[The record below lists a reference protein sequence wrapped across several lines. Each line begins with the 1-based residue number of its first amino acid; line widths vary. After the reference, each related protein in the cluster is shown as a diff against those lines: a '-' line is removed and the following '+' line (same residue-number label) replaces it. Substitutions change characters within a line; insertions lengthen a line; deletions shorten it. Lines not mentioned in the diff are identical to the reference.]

1 MSTDTESKYRY
12 FAGFVY
18 KHDKDGNEQ
27 ITQDELYERLLR
39 SFGDFAISPMHAPDE
54 EQQDEHWHVV
64 YKHPSSVR
72 LEPARNFMIGIEGV
86 PFFNDY
92 IIPLHHP
99 ANYQRYLI
107 HLDSPEKEQFAG
119 GANAITTVNN
129 FPLNLSRELSLS
141 DKLQIQKEI
150 ESFATEYNIFERTE
164 HLIDV
169 DILASELDS
178 RSTIGQ
184 IYFVGNAVPAVHF
197 PLSRFR
203 DRYAHQ
209 ISTSKFHD
217 LILSD

>member
-18 KHDKDGNEQ
+18 RHDKEGNEQ
-27 ITQDELYERLLR
+27 ITEDELYERLLR
-39 SFGDFAISPMHAPDE
+39 SFGDFAISPMHAADDE
-54 EQQDEHWHVV
+54 QTDEHWHVV

-107 HLDSPEKEQFAG
+107 HLDSPEKEQFEG
-119 GANAITTVNN
+119 GANAIKTVNN

-150 ESFATEYNIFERTE
+150 ESFATEFNIFEYATMTIYLSE
-164 HLIDV
+164 HALDEHY
-169 DILASELDS
+169 LYFTTHTHHFGKFLDS
-178 RSTIGQ
+178 
-184 IYFVGNAVPAVHF
+184 
-197 PLSRFR
+197 L
-203 DRYAHQ
+203 RYSFEQRQEAS
-209 ISTSKFHD
+209 ID
-217 LILSD
+217 A